1 MSTDV
6 KKPYGPFD
14 TLTAAFVCKKILK
27 FAENSLF
34 ITFKTFF
41 LRASSYY
48 LKMQKFD
55 SNLWS
60 TKISDQNL
68 T

>member
-14 TLTAAFVCKKILK
+14 TLTTVFVCKKSS
-27 FAENSLF
+27 NSQKIHFSLPS
-34 ITFKTFF
+34 KRFF